1 MSDKGKERLVSPTR
15 KKIKNLKQF
24 ADMSEDEFEKHFQ
37 SLADGKE
44 VLIDLDELEEKVEKK
59 LVEFGEDYDL
69 SDMKVNDK
77 LVLRNLILTIIS
89 LEELE
94 LVFAGIQT
102 EISDRNILLL
112 DRLSN
117 VMSRLRSDIS
127 KMQTDLKLTRKIRKE
142 GREETFMAWLDKIK
156 NYAEEFYEEKSLSI
170 FCLSC
175 RRFLA
180 TVWLLYP
187 DGDHSIKLKCDNC
200 GNHTDIESL
209 KDLYKTHNRNLE
221 DVALP

>member
-1 MSDKGKERLVSPTR
+1 MSEGKKRLVSPTR
-15 KKIKNLKQF
+15 KKVKNLKQF
-24 ADMSEDEFEKHFQ
+24 SDLSDDEFEEHFK
-37 SLADGKE
+37 SIGKGRE
-44 VLIDLDELEEKVEKK
+44 IVLDVEELEKKVTEK
-59 LVEFGEDYDL
+59 LAEFEEDYDL

-89 LEELE
+89 LEDLE
-94 LVFAGIQT
+94 QIFAGLQT
-102 EISDRNILLL
+102 KISDSNILLL

-127 KMQTDLKLTRKIRKE
+127 KMQNDLKLTRKIRKE
-142 GREETFMAWLDKIK
+142 GQEETFLAWLDKVK
-156 NYAEEFYEEKSLSI
+156 DYAEEFYEEKSLSL

-180 TVWLLYP
+180 SVWLLYP
-187 DGDHSIKLKCDNC
+187 DGEHSIKLKCSNC
-200 GNHTDIESL
+200 GNYTEIESL
-209 KDLYKTHNRNLE
+209 KEIYKTHNRNLD